1 METLLDQDDVTEVE
15 DFGPDPILLRKKGL
29 PNPNPRDISQ
39 YKERISDP
47 TYMEHAIDRIAMELM
62 HFLAR

>member
-1 METLLDQDDVTEVE
+1 METLLDQEDVELGET
-15 DFGPDPILLRKKGL
+15 FGPDPILLRKKGL
-29 PNPNPRDISQ
+29 QNVNPRDISE
-39 YKERISDP
+39 YKERITDP